1 MRSQTKLAFLGDR
14 SPREFLARHWQRRA
28 LHVKQAIPD
37 WQGLFKPRDLL
48 ELAYYPECRSRLVL
62 REGKRWRVETGP
74 FKRGRLRALGTRNW
88 ALLVQDVNLVSPAAQ
103 DLLMRFNFIPYARMD
118 DLMVSLAPEG
128 GGVGPHFDSY
138 DVFLLQGS
146 GRRRWAL
153 STQKDL
159 SLVRDAPL
167 RLLKNFQP
175 GDTYTVDGGDM
186 LYLPPKVAHDGVA
199 LEECMTYSIGF
210 RAPRLQELLSG
221 FLAHLDDESQLDGL
235 YEDPDLLPTASPA
248 RIPAAMIATTHDL
261 CRRSDYSKASI
272 ERFLGKFLTDL
283 QPHVR
288 FSGPD
293 LPLTLKQFSVAVMR
307 HGIEL
312 DLRTRMLR
320 GTREIFIN
328 GEPVAIDAAT
338 RATVRALSDRRA
350 LPPGSSLGSPLLGM
364 CYQWYRAGY
373 LLLGNTRPEN

>member
-1 MRSQTKLAFLGDR
+1 MSSHTKLTLLGDR

-28 LHVKQAIPD
+28 LHVKQAIPG
-37 WQGLFKPRDLL
+37 WQGLFTPRDVL
-48 ELAYYPECRSRLVL
+48 ELACYPECRSRLVV
-62 REGKRWRVETGP
+62 REGRRWRVEHGP
-74 FKRGRLRALGTRNW
+74 FKRSRLRALGTRNW

-103 DLLMRFNFIPYARMD
+103 DLLMRFDFIPYARMD

-153 STQKDL
+153 STQKDFT
-159 SLVRDAPL
+159 LVPDAPL

-175 GDTYTVDGGDM
+175 DDSHEVEGGDM

-199 LEECMTYSIGF
+199 LEQCMTYSIGF

-235 YEDPDLLPTASPA
+235 YEDPGLPPSTSPA
-248 RIPAAMIATTHDL
+248 RIPARMIATTRSL
-261 CRRSDYSKASI
+261 YRRSDLSKASI
-272 ERFLGKFLTDL
+272 ERFLGKFLTEP
-283 QPHVR
+283 QPHIR
-288 FSGPD
+288 FVGPEH
-293 LPLTLKQFSVAVMR
+293 PLTLKQFSAAARR

-320 GTREIFIN
+320 GAREVFIN
-328 GEPVAIDAAT
+328 GEHMAIDATTIA
-338 RATVRALSDRRA
+338 AVRALSDRRA
-350 LPPGSSLGSPLLGM
+350 LPPGSSHAGPLLGL
-364 CYQWYRAGY
+364 CYEWYRAGY
-373 LLLGNTRPEN
+373 LLLGNTPPES